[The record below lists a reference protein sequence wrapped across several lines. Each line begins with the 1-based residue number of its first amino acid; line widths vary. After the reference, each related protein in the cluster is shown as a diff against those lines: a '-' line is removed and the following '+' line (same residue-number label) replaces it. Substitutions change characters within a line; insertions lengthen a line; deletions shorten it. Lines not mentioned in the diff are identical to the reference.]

1 MGMRDVKIEK
11 ITLNIGVGS
20 SGEKLENAKKLL
32 QKLTRQKP
40 VATLSKKRIP
50 TWDIRKDLP
59 IGVKV
64 TLRGKKAMDFL
75 DKCLD
80 SVDRKIKRK
89 SFDNNGNCSFGVREY
104 IDLPGFKYDPSI
116 GMFGFDVCVTLIK
129 PGYRIARRKR
139 KARNIPKKQ
148 HVSKEESIEF
158 VKNNLNIEVLG

>member
-20 SGEKLENAKKLL
+20 PGEKLENAKELL
-32 QKLTRQKP
+32 QKLTGQKP
-40 VATLSKKRIP
+40 VATLSKRRIP

-64 TLRGKKAMDFL
+64 TVRGKKALDFL

-80 SVDRKIKRK
+80 SVERKIKKK
-89 SFDNNGNCSFGVREY
+89 SFDNNGNFSFGVREY

-139 KARNIPKKQ
+139 KERDVPRKQ
-148 HVSKEESIEF
+148 RVSKEESIDF
-158 VKNNLNIEVLG
+158 VKKNLNIEVVG

>member
-1 MGMRDVKIEK
+1 MGMKDVKIEK

-20 SGEKLENAKKLL
+20 SGENLENAKNLL
-32 QKLTRQKP
+32 QKLTGQKP
-40 VATLSKKRIP
+40 VATLSRKRIP

-64 TLRGKKAMDFL
+64 TIRGKKALDFL

-80 SVDRKIKRK
+80 SIERKIKKK
-89 SFDNNGNCSFGVREY
+89 SFDKNGNFSFGVREY

-129 PGYRIARRKR
+129 PGYRISKRKR
-139 KARNIPKKQ
+139 KPRSIPNKQ
-148 HVSKEESIEF
+148 RVKKEESIDF
-158 VKNNLNIEVLG
+158 AKKNLDIEVVD